1 MCRCP
6 LAALRTFDR
15 FRGRSQQPASLPQRA
30 SQRARREACALSLQQ
45 RDDPVDRQPQ
55 PELGHH
61 QPGDEPG
68 GEPAPWDRTGRRRGG
83 NHTGRLGTVA
93 APPPRQPPMHHPAH
107 HHLPVK
113 LLAAFLTERDIALPA
128 RPTNQL
134 LRIEVMDTLN
144 ARQMRVVATAMT
156 PAARLLPPTPPT
168 PPTAAV
174 NTLPRSAIARSGAL
188 ATPSLLA
195 TSGGVLVTRVVV
207 ARALTRPRAVRRP
220 STR

>member
-1 MCRCP
+1 
-6 LAALRTFDR
+6 
-15 FRGRSQQPASLPQRA
+15 
-30 SQRARREACALSLQQ
+30 
-45 RDDPVDRQPQ
+45 
-55 PELGHH
+55 
-61 QPGDEPG
+61 
-68 GEPAPWDRTGRRRGG
+68 
-83 NHTGRLGTVA
+83 
-93 APPPRQPPMHHPAH
+93 MHHPAH

-134 LRIEVMDTLN
+134 LRIEVIDTLN

-168 PPTAAV
+168 PTSPTTAV